1 MSSDSIPFN
10 NVLTVR
16 AQCYEDQE
24 YIATELLP
32 DKLNCEVKA
41 AIPTSTVPV
50 FLQSTTYK

>member
-1 MSSDSIPFN
+1 MNSDSISFN

-16 AQCYEDQE
+16 VQCFEDQE

-41 AIPTSTVPV
+41 AIPTPTAPV
-50 FLQSTTYK
+50 FFQSTTYK